1 MNDLLVILF
10 GLTMLYISA
19 TGMLGN
25 YVRML
30 VVQGALLFCIALV
43 NTNEI
48 NFAGFIFVALET
60 LILKAILIPWFLNK
74 TIRENEMVRE
84 VEPDIPNFFSLL
96 IVSIIFAFGFLLA
109 SWSVKQGNNL
119 IPLQF
124 GVSISTMITGMFI
137 IITRRKL
144 ITHIMGYMIIENGI
158 FLLTLSAAKE
168 MPVIVSLGVS
178 LDIFMGVLMAGLFIN
193 RIKSTFE
200 DEDVDTLSS
209 LKD

>member
-1 MNDLLVILF
+1 MTDVLVILF

-19 TGMLGN
+19 TGMLGS

-30 VVQGALLFCIALV
+30 AAQGILLFIIALV
-43 NTNEI
+43 NTNKI
-48 NFAGFIFVALET
+48 NFAGFLFVAVET
-60 LILKAILIPWFLNK
+60 LLLKAILIPWFLNK
-74 TIRENEMVRE
+74 TIRDNEMIRE
-84 VEPDIPNFFSLL
+84 AEPNIPTFFSLL
-96 IVSIIFAFGFLLA
+96 IVSLIFAFGFVLA
-109 SWSVKQGNNL
+109 SWSIRMGNSL

-137 IITRRKL
+137 IITRKKL
-144 ITHIMGYMIIENGI
+144 ITQVMGYMIIENGI

-200 DEDVDTLSS
+200 DHDSDTLTS